1 MRQFHIQSSTQLNY
15 SIDQEVIFD
24 TIEKLMEQ
32 HKMYLTHRSDHQL
45 QFQQSW
51 IIRGVALGAVI
62 HNISFS
68 VEHEYEKTR
77 ITARS
82 KMWEILIVTLTVS
95 GLVLVSTKNY
105 SDIIL
110 PLLLIPTLL
119 SGLKYYA
126 IHRFLIQ
133 LTRVI

>member
-1 MRQFHIQSSTQLNY
+1 MSQFHIQSSTQLNY

-24 TIEKLMEQ
+24 TIEKLMKQ
-32 HKMYLTHRSDHQL
+32 HKMYLTHRGDQNI

-77 ITARS
+77 IIAQS
-82 KMWEILIVTLTVS
+82 KLWEILIVTLTVS
-95 GLVLVSTKNY
+95 GLVVASTTNY

-110 PLLLIPTLL
+110 PLILIPTVL

-133 LTRVI
+133 LTSII